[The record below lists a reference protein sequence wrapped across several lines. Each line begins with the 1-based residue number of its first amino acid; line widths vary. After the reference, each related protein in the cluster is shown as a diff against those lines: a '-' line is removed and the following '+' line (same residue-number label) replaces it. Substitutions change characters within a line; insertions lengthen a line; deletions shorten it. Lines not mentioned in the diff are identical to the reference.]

1 MSCDD
6 KKDLYK
12 QGFRQVSRKYR
23 MVARLPE
30 GKTGLEALAE
40 VDPRLAKDMLD
51 RMNNAAAE
59 QYLRCYAKPP
69 YVLTLSVEEFD
80 EFKNDERKNDHYY
93 MAPLPITADMS
104 KSGIEPKFTDVY
116 RRGVSVFKVKE

>member
-1 MSCDD
+1 
-6 KKDLYK
+6 
-12 QGFRQVSRKYR
+12 

-40 VDPRLAKDMLD
+40 VDPRLAKNMLD

-69 YVLTLSVEEFD
+69 YVLNLSVEEFD
-80 EFKNDERKNDHYY
+80 EFKNDERKNDPY
-93 MAPLPITADMS
+93 MALVPITADMS
-104 KSGIEPKFTDVY
+104 KSSGIEPIFTDVY
-116 RRGVSVFKVKE
+116 RRILEKII